1 MSLQEI
7 KDQVAKEFFNCNWNT
22 LFEDQKASLIDE
34 VCQLACE
41 ETGRLTLKEA
51 EKNAKVSGKHPSRTQ
66 EVVQSTVYANRAKWE
81 VSVFKPS
88 ITDPS
93 NIVIVK

>member
-1 MSLQEI
+1 MSLDEI
-7 KDQVAKEFFNCNWNT
+7 KDQVAKEHGHTSWDDT
-22 LFEDQKASLIDE
+22 GLQEETEMWPE
-34 VCQLACE
+34 VCRRACE

-51 EKNAKVSGKHPSRTQ
+51 EKNAKVSGKHPSRTR

-93 NIVIVK
+93 NIIIVQ